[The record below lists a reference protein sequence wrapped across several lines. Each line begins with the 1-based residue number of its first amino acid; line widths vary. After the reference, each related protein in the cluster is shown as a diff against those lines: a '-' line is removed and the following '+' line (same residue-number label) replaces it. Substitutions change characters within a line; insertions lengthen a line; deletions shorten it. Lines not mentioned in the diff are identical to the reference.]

1 MCSLWTTK
9 TRDAFLG
16 QQYHVH
22 HAIYSPTIITALE
35 HFRNVERENFP
46 ADLFR
51 CGDECIVY
59 NLFFFGSRRSSEHI
73 RTGIPEI
80 ALVSEIEPRPQ
91 DTSLSTEGSNSEIIK
106 NNSLQIRV
114 RRPAM
119 LALEVEVLVARCT
132 VRTETELNSEV
143 FNNGNSSNVFMFLRN
158 TVASSVNITQQRP
171 SSRVLRRS
179 IHSSTKRGTVKTMN
193 AMERRIT
200 ISIKRVSVK
209 M

>member
-91 DTSLSTEGSNSEIIK
+91 DTSLSTEGSNSEITK

-119 LALEVEVLVARCT
+119 LALEVEVLVA
-132 VRTETELNSEV
+132 
-143 FNNGNSSNVFMFLRN
+143 
-158 TVASSVNITQQRP
+158 RP